1 MKVGS
6 MLQFII
12 VFLPVLAVIAAVLRM
27 AAELKTTGRSLGR
40 LLNDYSWCIANSP
53 AQVAFFMFSFASAIA
68 AGIISGAFT
77 HIATQWILTFDILFL
92 ISILLL
98 ITFHRL
104 KLHSSASL

>member
-6 MLQFII
+6 MLQFI
-12 VFLPVLAVIAAVLRM
+12 VLFLPMLAIITAILRAA
-27 AAELKTTGRSLGR
+27 AKLKTSGRSLGS
-40 LLNDYSWCIANSP
+40 LLNDYCWCISNSP

-77 HIATQWILTFDILFL
+77 QIATQWILSLDILFL
-92 ISILLL
+92 VSILLL

-104 KLHSSASL
+104 KLHSPASM

>member
-1 MKVGS
+1 MKDGS
-6 MLQFII
+6 MLQLIM
-12 VFLPVLAVIAAVLRM
+12 FLPILAVIAAILRM
-27 AAELKTTGRSLGR
+27 AAKMKNNGSSFCR

-77 HIATQWILTFDILFL
+77 QIATQWILSLDILFL
-92 ISILLL
+92 INILLL
-98 ITFHRL
+98 ISFHRL

>member
-1 MKVGS
+1 
-6 MLQFII
+6 MLQFIVI
-12 VFLPVLAVIAAVLRM
+12 FLPVMAVIVSILRM
-27 AAELKTTGRSLGR
+27 AAQLKTSGHSLCR

-68 AGIISGAFT
+68 AGIISGAFAQ
-77 HIATQWILTFDILFL
+77 IATQWILTLDIIFL